1 MAPAAADTSRLVF
14 FIPEFCQNT
23 AKASTLFYP
32 YKKYYGLCHA
42 GKDRFAHFYKSC
54 ARAHIRDLGLFSSQ
68 FHFFVFFARP
78 GNVVA
83 KCPIGLIQHVSTFEI
98 FCAIAKKRDN
108 HHKIRI
114 TRKPEFSR
122 APRALEKLPYL
133 PLWKFNIKFFA
144 HLRENIYAQASRRGA
159 YRKFFC
165 VHAGITFDKKM

>member
-1 MAPAAADTSRLVF
+1 M
-14 FIPEFCQNT
+14 
-23 AKASTLFYP
+23 
-32 YKKYYGLCHA
+32 
-42 GKDRFAHFYKSC
+42 
-54 ARAHIRDLGLFSSQ
+54 
-68 FHFFVFFARP
+68 
-78 GNVVA
+78 VA

-144 HLRENIYAQASRRGA
+144 HLRENIYAQAGRRGG

-165 VHAGITFDKKM
+165 VHAGIAFDKKMYSKTPEGFFLRAYGNHISLRLLQRDFGFGRAPKIGGVRVHRHLRTTFGSVCIC

>member
-68 FHFFVFFARP
+68 FHFFVFFRAA
-78 GNVVA
+78 G
-83 KCPIGLIQHVSTFEI
+83 KCGRQMPH
-98 FCAIAKKRDN
+98 R
-108 HHKIRI
+108 
-114 TRKPEFSR
+114 
-122 APRALEKLPYL
+122 
-133 PLWKFNIKFFA
+133 FNTACFYI
-144 HLRENIYAQASRRGA
+144 
-159 YRKFFC
+159 
-165 VHAGITFDKKM
+165 

>member
-1 MAPAAADTSRLVF
+1 M
-14 FIPEFCQNT
+14 
-23 AKASTLFYP
+23 
-32 YKKYYGLCHA
+32 
-42 GKDRFAHFYKSC
+42 
-54 ARAHIRDLGLFSSQ
+54 
-68 FHFFVFFARP
+68 
-78 GNVVA
+78 VA

-144 HLRENIYAQASRRGA
+144 HLRANIYAQAGRRGA
-159 YRKFFC
+159 YRKFFAC
-165 VHAGITFDKKM
+165 TRESHSIKRCNLKHPKVFLRARGNHISLRLLQRDFGFGRAPKIDGVRVHRHLRTTFGSVCIC